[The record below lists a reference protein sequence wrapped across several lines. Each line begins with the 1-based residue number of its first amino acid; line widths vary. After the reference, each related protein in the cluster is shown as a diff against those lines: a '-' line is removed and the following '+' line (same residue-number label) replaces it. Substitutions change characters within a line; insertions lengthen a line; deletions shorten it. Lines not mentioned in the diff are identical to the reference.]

1 MTRRP
6 RALAAA
12 LLIGMAAGAC
22 AVASPAFAAP
32 RAPHAS
38 VSGLTLGLVD
48 APAAAQDNP
57 LARAYILDQL
67 SPGQQIVRHLQ
78 VTNGTGQATVVS
90 LYPSA
95 AQVAQGGFLIG
106 TGASPNE
113 LTSWTTISPASVPLR
128 AGASQQVTVTITV
141 PAHATSGER
150 YEGLVA
156 ALPPAPEGHG
166 LQLENRVA
174 VRTYLSV
181 SSPHSPVP
189 APDFTI
195 SALQA
200 ARLGDGTQQVT
211 ATVTNT
217 GGRAL
222 NLSGTLRL
230 SHGPGGLSA
239 GPFVTTGARSLAI
252 GASGTVSERL
262 DTRIPVGPWTA
273 RIDVTNGLLTRS
285 ATGTITFPSA
295 AGSRA
300 APVTAHPVPITRNRH
315 VLALIGAGLIGLVVF
330 GLLLAAWRR
339 THNDEEQKPPPTPDP
354 EPVGASRG

>member
-1 MTRRP
+1 MTHRS
-6 RALAAA
+6 RAWAAV
-12 LLIGMAAGAC
+12 LLVG
-22 AVASPAFAAP
+22 AVAACLVAPPVSAAP
-32 RAPHAS
+32 QAPHAAGP
-38 VSGLTLGLVD
+38 GLTLGLVD
-48 APAAAQDNP
+48 VPAVAKDNP

-67 SPGQQIVRHLQ
+67 TPGQQIVRRLL
-78 VTNGTGQATVVS
+78 VTNGTGSATVVS

-113 LTSWTTISPASVPLR
+113 LTRWTTISPSSVPL
-128 AGASQQVTVTITV
+128 AADASQQVTVTITV
-141 PAHATSGER
+141 PADATSGER

-156 ALPPAPEGHG
+156 ALPPSSEGHG

-181 SSPHSPVP
+181 SSPSSPVP

-200 ARLGDGTQQVT
+200 ARLGDGTEQVT

-222 NLSGTLRL
+222 NLAGTLRL

-239 GPFVTTGARSLAI
+239 GPFITTGARTLAI
-252 GASGTVSERL
+252 GASGTVSVRL
-262 DTRIPVGPWTA
+262 DRRIPVGPWTA
-273 RIDVTNGLLTRS
+273 RIDVTSGLLTRS
-285 ATGTITFPSA
+285 ATGTITFPVA
-295 AGSRA
+295 AGTQA
-300 APVTAHPVPITRNRH
+300 APVTAHAVPITRNRH
-315 VLALIGAGLIGLVVF
+315 VLGLIAAGLICLVVF
-330 GLLLAAWRR
+330 GLLLTAWRR
-339 THNDEEQKPPPTPDP
+339 RRDDEDQKPPPTADR